1 MGMRVFVADDVEA
14 YILKLSKTR
23 DVSLDEIVNE
33 IVRKEM
39 GVEKPPAKD
48 TGKRKPFKV
57 VPFTSGLRP
66 EITDENLKEVVAEI
80 EIEEMMRKIEQ

>member
-1 MGMRVFVADDVEA
+1 MAMRVVVADDVEA
-14 YILKLSKTR
+14 YIVKLSKTR

-48 TGKRKPFKV
+48 AGERKPFKV
-57 VPFTSGLRP
+57 VPFTSGFRP
-66 EITDENLKEVVAEI
+66 GITDENLKEVAAEI
-80 EIEEMMRKIEQ
+80 ELEEMIRKLKQ

>member
-14 YILKLSKTR
+14 YILKLSKMR

-39 GVEKPPAKD
+39 GVEKPPTKD

-57 VPFTSGLRP
+57 VPFKGGLRP
-66 EITDENLKEVVAEI
+66 GITDENLKEVVAEI
-80 EIEEMMRKIEQ
+80 ELEEMMRKLEQ

>member
-1 MGMRVFVADDVEA
+1 MAMRVVVADDVEA
-14 YILKLSKTR
+14 YIMRLSKTR

-39 GVEKPPAKD
+39 GVEKPPVKD
-48 TGKRKPFKV
+48 PRKRKPFKV

-66 EITDENLKEVVAEI
+66 GITDENLKEVLYAIEDEEI
-80 EIEEMMRKIEQ
+80 MRKLKQ